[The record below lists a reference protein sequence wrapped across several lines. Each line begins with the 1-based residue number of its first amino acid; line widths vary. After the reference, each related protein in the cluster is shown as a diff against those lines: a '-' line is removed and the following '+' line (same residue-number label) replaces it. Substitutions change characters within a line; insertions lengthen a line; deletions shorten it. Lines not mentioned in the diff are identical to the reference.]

1 MNDNIINYYAF
12 SLVNSDIIS
21 IPSTSWNNFFEFELR
36 NTWYAAIGND
46 VYDVITA
53 LSYKNDAAYYAIF
66 RKVSSSSGNDFQV
79 VYIRVPYF
87 LEIDKD
93 SFVAALERLK
103 VYVKDNEIQTKDG
116 EDSQVAKIVADIIVN
131 NKNTFSP
138 SSYMQGTGFAF
149 RRLKGK
155 KNFKY
160 DDIIKGEYQSYY
172 NKYGVLFIL
181 DENVFPVGIDND
193 ADLTDR
199 DIINH
204 VLFSKS
210 KLVGMEEGVS
220 VYYNDK
226 PFDEPVLVEA
236 DGKISLT
243 FKKEGFVDQ
252 NMDISVSTGEV
263 GKISWK
269 FPVTIDMFDVR
280 NKSNHIIN
288 NFRVVLEGR
297 NLPYEIDESKLG
309 NKYNI
314 SVSAEGYKTKT
325 VPVQFHPKNDR
336 VSIVLEKMEVEYFI
350 CPQKYSSP
358 IQLVFPPDYNPLL
371 QVGQSPLACYKIVGP
386 KRKDNIMVA
395 KLELDERDIIK
406 HAKEYEGGRNL
417 FSKRL
422 FKLLIPFFSLLGA
435 LIVGVLI
442 GHYVWKS
449 DNLNN
454 LDDSYAE
461 GAQLTPVE
469 AKHNPEKPS
478 STEIA
483 NSANDYLKTHSVWE
497 RDEMEKY
504 EPLKGV
510 WDAMNTYD
518 YEMIKKVDDTYNFD
532 SQEWRKIIDAIDN
545 HKYIRDINKGEW
557 NNNPICSK
565 EDTRLTIVDAVNPAN
580 NYVTIIDTKIENV
593 QKQSRSVNG
602 TVHSAP
608 PKSPKAKTEKKKSND
623 LASES

>member
-1 MNDNIINYYAF
+1 MSEKNIEYISHKIINRDSF
-12 SLVNSDIIS
+12 VTPTKDWHNNIESD
-21 IPSTSWNNFFEFELR
+21 LR
-36 NTWYAAIGND
+36 NTWLPRVGNFEDVVTAI
-46 VYDVITA
+46 
-53 LSYKNDAAYYAIF
+53 SYKNDAVYYTLF
-66 RKVSSSSGNDFQV
+66 RKVKTPRDGDFQLV
-79 VYIRVPYF
+79 CVHVPYF
-87 LEIDKD
+87 MDLDMD
-93 SFVAALERLK
+93 TLVAALEEIK
-103 VYVKDNEIQTKDG
+103 VYVKENEIQTPKDSSIDG
-116 EDSQVAKIVADIIVN
+116 IVGKIKVNDSN
-131 NKNTFSP
+131 NYSP
-138 SSYMQGTGFAF
+138 TSYMRGTEYAY
-149 RRLKGK
+149 RRIGGGVMHY
-155 KNFKY
+155 KY
-160 DDIIKGEYQSYY
+160 ADIIKGQNQSEYC
-172 NKYGVLFIL
+172 KYGVLFVIG
-181 DENVFPVGIDND
+181 EGMSPVGIEDSAN
-193 ADLTDR
+193 LTDKE
-199 DIINH
+199 IKNH
-204 VLFSKS
+204 VWFSKS
-210 KLVGMEEGVS
+210 KLVGMEEEEGVS
-220 VYYNDK
+220 VYYNNK

-280 NKSNHIIN
+280 NKSNRIIN
-288 NFRVVLEGR
+288 NFRVVIEGR
-297 NLPYEIDESKLG
+297 NLPYEINESKLG

-422 FKLLIPFFSLLGA
+422 FKLLIPIISLLGA

-454 LDDSYAE
+454 LDNTYAE

-478 STEIA
+478 STEIV
-483 NSANDYLKTHSVWE
+483 NSANDYLNTHSVWE

-545 HKYIRDINKGEW
+545 QKYLRNKSKRVW
-557 NNNPICSK
+557 KDNPICRK
-565 EDTRLTIVDAVNPAN
+565 GDTHLTIVDDANHAN
-580 NYVTIIDTKIENV
+580 NYLTIINTKIEKEQNN
-593 QKQSRSVNG
+593 SRSVNG
-602 TVHSAP
+602 TDQSAP
-608 PKSPKAKTEKKKSND
+608 TKTLNAKTEKKKSDD
-623 LASES
+623 LENQF